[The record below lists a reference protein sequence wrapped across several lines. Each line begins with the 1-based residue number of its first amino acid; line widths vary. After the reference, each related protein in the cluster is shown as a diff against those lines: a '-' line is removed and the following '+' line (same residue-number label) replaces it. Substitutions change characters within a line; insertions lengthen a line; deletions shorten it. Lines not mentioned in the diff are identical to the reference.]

1 MAFWTI
7 KMCIDWCKT
16 WCYRNER
23 YFEWEYVWW
32 RAHFAAAIKIYE
44 LFMNLLYK
52 NSPTPIPL
60 FVRKGTFSKS
70 NMMNKIWFRK
80 VKYKCSHI
88 IVGKGQLMSWKVCAS
103 EFIFLRYTCTS
114 NPEWIYYIYSYYFY
128 NDFFYS
134 LIYLNNLISN
144 SCINRF

>member
-7 KMCIDWCKT
+7 KKCIDWCKT
-16 WCYRNER
+16 WCNRNAR

-60 FVRKGTFSKS
+60 FIRKGTFSKS
-70 NMMNKIWFRK
+70 NMMNKKWFRK
-80 VKYKCSHI
+80 VKYNCCQYCWQRPCPCCLGSFVPVNEVI
-88 IVGKGQLMSWKVCAS
+88 Y
-103 EFIFLRYTCTS
+103 FLRYTCTS
-114 NPEWIYYIYSYYFY
+114 KPEWIYYIYSYYFF
-128 NDFFYS
+128 NDFFI
-134 LIYLNNLISN
+134 L
-144 SCINRF
+144 